1 MAVRNSWWSVSNAQT
16 SCSARSHPATWS
28 NRRARWDSSRSP
40 GVPMAPAIT
49 APSKPRCWSRPGTR
63 TAVSGSRRR
72 PTRTRSARSSSSCVR
87 CRGSFSEFDAGESDC
102 AHPNET
108 HLWCGAAST
117 GRRPPRATQFAATE
131 VSPAVADEYRRVV
144 AAAGLGLAAST
155 AEAEKLH
162 RWAERA
168 PRPSMMCSIWYMTRR
183 FTSGVGPGAQQQGA
197 RSAVVNRATPRSISR

>member
-28 NRRARWDSSRSP
+28 NRRARRDSSRSP
-40 GVPMAPAIT
+40 GVPIAPAIT
-49 APSKPRCWSRPGTR
+49 APSKRRCWSRPGTR

-108 HLWCGAAST
+108 HLWGGAAST

-155 AEAEKLH
+155 VEAEKI
-162 RWAERA
+162 A
-168 PRPSMMCSIWYMTRR
+168 P
-183 FTSGVGPGAQQQGA
+183 VGGASTQAVDDVFNLVYDPAFHEWRGA
-197 RSAVVNRATPRSISR
+197 GCAATGSPLCRGQ